1 MKTIIIW
8 ALLILT
14 VAGCTQPIVREE
26 TTPPTRPPAPR
37 EEASIQLIHEGE
49 QLLNQGK
56 LDSAIRLFE
65 QAIGLDPNNGQG
77 YYYLAQSWLEKGEYA
92 EAGEF
97 NDLARIYLDND
108 RQWHSRV
115 KKQADRIEKMGR
127 ND

>member
-26 TTPPTRPPAPR
+26 TPPPTRPPAPR
-37 EEASIQLIHEGE
+37 EEASIQLIHEGR
-49 QLLNQGK
+49 QLLDQGK

-65 QAIGLDPNNGQG
+65 QAIGLDPNNGQS
-77 YYYLAQSWLEKGEYA
+77 YFYLAQAWLEKGEYA

-97 NDLARIYLDND
+97 NSLARIYLDND
-108 RQWHSRV
+108 RQWRERV
-115 KKQADRIEKMGR
+115 QKQAEMIK
-127 ND
+127 NSQ